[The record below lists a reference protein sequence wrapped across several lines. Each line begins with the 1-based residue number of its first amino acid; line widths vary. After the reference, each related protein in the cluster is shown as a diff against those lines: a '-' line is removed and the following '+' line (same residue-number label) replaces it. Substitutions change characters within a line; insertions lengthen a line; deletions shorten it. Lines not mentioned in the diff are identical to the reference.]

1 MARALPRGAAAA
13 GATEYEEGFLPPV
26 LVTSSATRQGLDEL
40 ERELLRRVPV
50 AEPVAAAAGEDELA
64 EYKVFR
70 PAQGSEFEV
79 SRLPTGAFN
88 VTGEPVDRLIAR
100 HDVENEEAMAHVEQR
115 LHRLGVIRALE
126 DAGFTPGDDVEMGGI
141 VFELDPGSPL

>member
-1 MARALPRGAAAA
+1 M
-13 GATEYEEGFLPPV
+13 
-26 LVTSSATRQGLDEL
+26 TSSATRQGLDEL

-50 AEPVAAAAGEDELA
+50 GEPVAAAAGESELA

-79 SRLPTGAFN
+79 SRLPSGAFR
-88 VTGEPVDRLIAR
+88 VSGEPVDRLIAR

-115 LHRLGVIRALE
+115 LHRLGVIRGARGRGLHARRRRRDGRDRVRAGPGRAL
-126 DAGFTPGDDVEMGGI
+126 
-141 VFELDPGSPL
+141 

>member
-1 MARALPRGAAAA
+1 M
-13 GATEYEEGFLPPV
+13 
-26 LVTSSATRQGLDEL
+26 
-40 ERELLRRVPV
+40 
-50 AEPVAAAAGEDELA
+50 
-64 EYKVFR
+64 FR

-79 SRLPTGAFN
+79 SRLPSGAFR

-126 DAGFTPGDDVEMGGI
+126 DAGFTPGDDVEIGRHRVRAG
-141 VFELDPGSPL
+141 PGDRRS

>member
-1 MARALPRGAAAA
+1 M
-13 GATEYEEGFLPPV
+13 

-50 AEPVAAAAGEDELA
+50 SEPVAAAAGEDELA

-79 SRLPTGAFN
+79 SRLPSGAFR
-88 VTGEPVDRLIAR
+88 VSGEPVDRLIAR
-100 HDVENEEAMAHVEQR
+100 HDIENEEAMAHVEQR
-115 LHRLGVIRALE
+115 LHRLGVSGARGRGLQ
-126 DAGFTPGDDVEMGGI
+126 PGDDVEMGGSCSSWRR
-141 VFELDPGSPL
+141 PR